1 MKKKERGEYL
11 SDKSKSMSNG
21 NFRYML
27 RNLARRH
34 RISITD
40 ENGKE
45 VWYSFSTAL
54 RTLLYFLLGV
64 VVVFVISL
72 LVAAYTK
79 VLDIVPG
86 YDGITSRERM
96 IENII
101 RLDSL
106 ERELGYMQ
114 VYAENVAQIMEGRAP
129 VVRTLSPTEN
139 EKITSEKEVVAAS
152 SLDSLLRGQLE
163 GSGRYGLVTRPEKQR
178 ITNAEI
184 LRPVEG
190 SVVERFAPA
199 SGLYGVRLS
208 TGDIQQVCAVQDGTV
223 VISTLEPEGYTV
235 QIQHSANFL
244 STYRGL
250 GQAHKGV
257 GVRVKAGEAIGTT
270 WNEDTASGG
279 TSELEIQFW
288 FDGAAVNP
296 ENYITF

>member
-1 MKKKERGEYL
+1 
-11 SDKSKSMSNG
+11 
-21 NFRYML
+21 ML
-27 RNLARRH
+27 RNLGKRH

-40 ENGKE
+40 EGGKE
-45 VWYSFSTAL
+45 VWYSFTTVL
-54 RTLLYFLLGV
+54 RTLLYGLGV
-64 VVVFVISL
+64 VVVVFVASL

-79 VLDIVPG
+79 VLDILPG
-86 YDGITSRERM
+86 YDGITSREKM

-129 VVRTLSPTEN
+129 VVRTLAPTED
-139 EKITSEKEVVAAS
+139 EKITSEKEVVTPSAM
-152 SLDSLLRGQLE
+152 DSLLRRELE
-163 GSGRYGLVTRPEKQR
+163 GAGRYGLVTRPEKQR

-184 LRPVEG
+184 LRPVAGE
-190 SVVERFAPA
+190 VVERFSPA

-208 TGDIQQVCAVQDGTV
+208 TGTIQQVCAVQDGTV

-250 GQAHKGV
+250 GQSHKGV

-270 WNEDTASGG
+270 WNDDTASGG
-279 TSELEIQFW
+279 KAELEIQFW
-288 FDGAAVNP
+288 FDGSAVNP